1 MHVPKGRFRMNTGST
16 KEELIEKL
24 YQLIEYE
31 LNKPDAE
38 ADAGLIAE
46 CADYLEELQAGEVNL
61 SDEEILSRLEAIQAP
76 VAAKSSLSTEKTRR
90 IPHEKRRH
98 PLFLKIFVPIAATF
112 FALFLAITVVAY
124 TNGTTLG
131 NFLSENLKKIS
142 LLSKGDAIK
151 DDDISAIKTEITTY
165 QSFEEFIDSLENVSF
180 LFPEPLPEGLIIQKI
195 QQFQAD
201 ENHLRIV
208 FFFDNQNLVIKI
220 KNYYQMNYSSGT
232 YLEEIE
238 NNDLYFFVYFLDGS
252 YLVSG
257 QYNGYEYNFESPNL
271 NLLKQLIENIKEIK
285 T

>member
-61 SDEEILSRLEAIQAP
+61 SDEEILSRLEAIQAQ
-76 VAAKSSLSTEKTRR
+76 VAAEPSLSTEKPRR

-142 LLSKGDAIK
+142 LLSKGGSVE
-151 DDDISAIKTEITTY
+151 DDEITYIKGSSLVTY
-165 QSFEEFIDSLENVSF
+165 STLDDFIKNEKHDF
-180 LFPEPLPEGLIIQKI
+180 LFPQPLPEGIAIKEIEYYQTDKNHFMI
-195 QQFQAD
+195 NFYFENQQL
-201 ENHLRIV
+201 EIYV
-208 FFFDNQNLVIKI
+208 
-220 KNYYQMNYSSGT
+220 KNNYQMNYDKKTYIDEYENNSIHYYVYFVEDT
-232 YLEEIE
+232 YLI
-238 NNDLYFFVYFLDGS
+238 S
-252 YLVSG
+252 C
-257 QYNGYEYNFESPNL
+257 QYNGYEYNFESSDL
-271 NLLKQLIENIKEIK
+271 NLLKELTENMKEIE